1 MHDSLCRS
9 HEEHTNYWLSRWD
22 QWQAWLRAE
31 PTPSPRSIWIHG
43 IPGAGKSVL
52 ASSIVKLLEASCSE
66 DGARLG
72 HAYYYCHYSHRKD
85 EGLPLLRWVVGQL
98 SRQAAWAPQQ
108 LKHIRDSGREP
119 TVDDMLDMM
128 QQVLG
133 RFDVVYVVID
143 GIDESDPRVQLLSVL
158 TTLATDSRF
167 SEVRLLATSRLSP
180 DIERALL
187 SISTSI
193 SMSNHFVERDIRRV
207 VKAWVSSSPRMARW
221 RYLAAYIEDRLCAGS
236 DGM

>member
-31 PTPSPRSIWIHG
+31 PSPSPRCIWIHG

-52 ASSIVKLLEASCSE
+52 ASSIVELLETSCSK
-66 DGARLG
+66 DGSCRG

-98 SRQAAWAPQQ
+98 SRQVAWAPQQ

-119 TVDDMLDMM
+119 TVDDMLGIM
-128 QQVLG
+128 QHVLG
-133 RFDVVYVVID
+133 RFEVVYVVVD

-167 SEVRLLATSRLSP
+167 SKVRLLSISRRSP
-180 DIERALL
+180 DIERAFEHL
-187 SISTSI
+187 
-193 SMSNHFVERDIRRV
+193 N
-207 VKAWVSSSPRMARW
+207 
-221 RYLAAYIEDRLCAGS
+221 
-236 DGM
+236 